1 MDAYSRTFPTEDRAR
16 IMENLFGPLDGKLPE
31 PLKAPHLL
39 EKARFYSHILRQCFP
54 YCGESSSPLY
64 WETYLG
70 PIDENAVAS
79 FLPAA

>member
-1 MDAYSRTFPTEDRAR
+1 
-16 IMENLFGPLDGKLPE
+16 MENLFGPLDGKLPE

-39 EKARFYSHILRQCFP
+39 EKARFYSYILRQCFP
-54 YCGESSSPLY
+54 SCGESSSPLY